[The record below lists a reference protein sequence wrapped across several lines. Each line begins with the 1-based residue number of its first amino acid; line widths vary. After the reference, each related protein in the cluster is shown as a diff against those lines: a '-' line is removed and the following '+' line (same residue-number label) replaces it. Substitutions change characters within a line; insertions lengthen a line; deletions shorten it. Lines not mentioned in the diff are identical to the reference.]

1 MGSRRCKA
9 VYRLSS
15 HVRPPRWLMA
25 GVVATALTQSGIL
38 NVKVKVRLHN
48 GCMAPR
54 SRRRWASRHDAE
66 AYRAQSLGSHWRAD
80 GAPKTGYRSQAE
92 AQAAADNRRHVS
104 GSDVDVYCCEFC
116 QAWYMGNRAGGK
128 HEDRRGRLRS
138 HRLGSASG
146 QCGEGGFDLD
156 ECEYEHLV
164 GCGAQT
170 IGMLGEVLP
179 PRLALRLMCSAS
191 VRSVHGTHR
200 RGLDL
205 RHSLLGRERPG
216 ALRRRARPSSEWS
229 PSLPRDWR
237 GAALE
242 APPWTFRTVPTP
254 HPEAGSMTTL
264 DIVQRNATRCAT
276 TSGTSDGEAT
286 DPLPARKSHHANC

>member
-1 MGSRRCKA
+1 M
-9 VYRLSS
+9 
-15 HVRPPRWLMA
+15 
-25 GVVATALTQSGIL
+25 QSGL
-38 NVKVKVRLHN
+38 SPELT
-48 GCMAPR
+48 R
-54 SRRRWASRHDAE
+54 SPAALAHGWRRRDRIDTERNPERQGEGETSQWVHGPALEEKMGLAARRRGV
-66 AYRAQSLGSHWRAD
+66 RAQSLGSHWRAD

-191 VRSVHGTHR
+191 VRSVHGIHR

-237 GAALE
+237 GATLE
-242 APPWTFRTVPTP
+242 APPWTSEPFRHRIPKRV
-254 HPEAGSMTTL
+254 
-264 DIVQRNATRCAT
+264 R
-276 TSGTSDGEAT
+276 
-286 DPLPARKSHHANC
+286 